1 MAGGTLHVTA
11 TIPDNLGSNEV
22 GTLTFVDNAVDA
34 TTGTIHMRGTFAN
47 AQNRLWPGLFV
58 NTVLTLSAEPNVTV
72 VPSQAIVPG
81 QEGITVFVV
90 KSNNTVEQRPVV
102 SGRTIEGETV
112 IAKGLDPGETI
123 VVDGHENLVPGSRI
137 EIKNNRSAGDSPGSS
152 AQ

>member
-1 MAGGTLHVTA
+1 
-11 TIPDNLGSNEV
+11 
-22 GTLTFVDNAVDA
+22 
-34 TTGTIHMRGTFAN
+34 
-47 AQNRLWPGLFV
+47 
-58 NTVLTLSAEPNVTV
+58 V